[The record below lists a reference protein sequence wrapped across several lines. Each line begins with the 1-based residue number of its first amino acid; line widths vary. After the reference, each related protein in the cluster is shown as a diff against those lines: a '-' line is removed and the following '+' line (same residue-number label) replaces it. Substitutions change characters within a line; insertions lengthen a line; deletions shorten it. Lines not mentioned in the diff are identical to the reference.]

1 MQGGIRKTLTE
12 QQLKTHMDIMCI
24 YICINFM
31 DMQSSVTSSVY
42 TWQCKLIHIVA
53 QAYTHTYVCMD
64 IQSSKQEK
72 KSQET
77 LILKSI

>member
-31 DMQSSVTSSVY
+31 DIQSSITSSVY
-42 TWQCKLIHIVA
+42 AWQCKLIQIHIVA
-53 QAYTHTYVCMD
+53 QAYIHTYAWIHRVAN
-64 IQSSKQEK
+64 K
-72 KSQET
+72 K
-77 LILKSI
+77 K